1 MISMMEIMGI
11 DRARARLGDL
21 AEKALA
27 GPIILTRNGEPA
39 VVLIAP
45 EDYSS
50 MVATIELMSDPGFH
64 KEMAA
69 IESDLMRGET
79 TFIPHEEIERRLQE
93 RFNRS
98 RGG

>member
-1 MISMMEIMGI
+1 MEILGI

-39 VVLIAP
+39 LVLLTP
-45 EDYSS
+45 DDYSS

-64 KEMAA
+64 QDMAA
-69 IESDLMRGET
+69 IQADLARGGT
-79 TFIPHEEIERRLQE
+79 KFIPHEEVERRLRE
-93 RFNRS
+93 RFEH
-98 RGG
+98 RGDA

>member
-1 MISMMEIMGI
+1 MEIMGI

-39 VVLIAP
+39 LVLLTP

-64 KEMAA
+64 QEMAA
-69 IESDLMRGET
+69 VQADLARGDT
-79 TFIPHEEIERRLQE
+79 TFISHDEVERRLGE
-93 RFNRS
+93 RFDHR
-98 RGG
+98 RDD

>member
-1 MISMMEIMGI
+1 MEIMGI

-39 VVLIAP
+39 LVLLAP

-50 MVATIELMSDPGFH
+50 MVATIELMSDPGYH
-64 KEMAA
+64 QAMAA
-69 IESDLMRGET
+69 VQADMASGDT
-79 TFIPHEEIERRLQE
+79 AWVSHEEVDRRLNE
-93 RFNRS
+93 RFDR
-98 RGG
+98 RRDD

>member
-1 MISMMEIMGI
+1 MEILGI

-39 VVLIAP
+39 LVLLAP

-64 KEMAA
+64 QEMAA
-69 IESDLMRGET
+69 VQADLASGDAAWVSQDEV
-79 TFIPHEEIERRLQE
+79 ERRLSD
-93 RFNRS
+93 RFDR
-98 RGG
+98 RRDD

>member
-1 MISMMEIMGI
+1 MEIIGI

-39 VVLIAP
+39 LVLLAP
-45 EDYSS
+45 DDYSS

-64 KEMAA
+64 QEMASLQA
-69 IESDLMRGET
+69 DLASGET
-79 TFIPHEEIERRLQE
+79 ALIPHEAVERRLAQ
-93 RFNRS
+93 RFGRE

>member
-1 MISMMEIMGI
+1 MEILGI

-21 AEKALA
+21 AEKVLA

-39 VVLIAP
+39 LVLLAP

-64 KEMAA
+64 QEMAA
-69 IESDLMRGET
+69 VQADLASGST
-79 TFIPHEEIERRLQE
+79 SFIPHDEVERRLRE
-93 RFNRS
+93 RFDHTQD
-98 RGG
+98 G